1 MNRFATAVTTTVG
14 LALFTLAIAPAAYA
28 DVTNPAVN
36 PHKITV
42 TGDDGNTYVDGQDTL
57 PGYDDYECT
66 YIPGAYFDFDNNR
79 VRYPDGQSI
88 PWTEWERATGYKE
101 WLAKKNAAAQAAAQ
115 PAAAQP
121 AAAQPAAGTTTGTNG
136 TAAAAGATKP
146 ASSGKSASTSVQG
159 AGGATAAADGAATLT
174 ASASPEV
181 SASPSA
187 SETAQQ
193 SASPSAQAN
202 VALAA
207 GTGSGGSGGAGSS
220 AGLAILAGL
229 FGLGGL
235 AFGGYTF
242 FAKGSKGRVA

>member
-79 VRYPDGQSI
+79 VHYADGQSI

-101 WLAKKNAAAQAAAQ
+101 WLAKKNAAA
-115 PAAAQP
+115 P
-121 AAAQPAAGTTTGTNG
+121 AAAQPAAGTTTDTNG
-136 TAAAAGATKP
+136 AAGAGGGAKP
-146 ASSGKSASTSVQG
+146 ASSGKSATTSAQG
-159 AGGATAAADGAATLT
+159 SAVEGAATT
-174 ASASPEV
+174 AGGTATPTASPTASNSASASERADS

-187 SETAQQ
+187 RPNT
-193 SASPSAQAN
+193 
-202 VALAA
+202 ALAA
-207 GTGSGGSGGAGSS
+207 GANSGGSGGAGSS
-220 AGLAILAGL
+220 AGVAILAGL
-229 FGLGGL
+229 FALGGL

-242 FAKGSKGRVA
+242 FAKGARGKAA